1 MAGAGVPVSMTTII
15 LIGEMRKKTKKQ
27 SWGLKPIK
35 KKIYT
40 MDQCENGCKFL
51 MKLGFEK
58 KNGFCWRELNFF
70 SSNIFK
76 LKMIS
81 SLN

>member
-35 KKIYT
+35 KKFIRWT
-40 MDQCENGCKFL
+40 SVKMAV
-51 MKLGFEK
+51 
-58 KNGFCWRELNFF
+58 
-70 SSNIFK
+70 SS
-76 LKMIS
+76 
-81 SLN
+81 